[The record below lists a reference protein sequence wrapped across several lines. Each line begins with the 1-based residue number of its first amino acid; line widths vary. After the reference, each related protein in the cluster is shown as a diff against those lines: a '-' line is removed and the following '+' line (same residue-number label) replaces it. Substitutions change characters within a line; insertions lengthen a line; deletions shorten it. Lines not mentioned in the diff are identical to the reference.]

1 MLAEEF
7 VLIPKRMFMSKQ
19 PLKSEILDNPAYRN
33 KAAQLTIIQRNMPSS
48 EDSLETTDEVVQ
60 TEPVLTEREKQVDE
74 PKKMDSISDDSEI
87 DPVVTKKPES
97 APASFESII
106 GLVKLKEKHKI
117 QRAEILLDLILQ
129 SEAVTIGEESKLL
142 YINQEQTS
150 VEVSEFLYDLQQPT
164 KKIDQSEYSKIL
176 VLLPVEPE
184 LVANT
189 CAKQIIQ
196 AYESEQEFFPTQQ
209 SPQSGSGNPK
219 RDTTG
224 KKVKIKKTKK
234 ESQPKKIFFF

>member
-1 MLAEEF
+1 MHAEEF

-33 KAAQLTIIQRNMPSS
+33 KAAQLTLMQRNMPSS
-48 EDSLETTDEVVQ
+48 EDSVERTDGVVQ

-74 PKKMDSISDDSEI
+74 PEKMDSISDDSEI

-97 APASFESII
+97 APANFESIM
-106 GLVKLKEKHKI
+106 GLVKLKEKYKI
-117 QRAEILLDLILQ
+117 QRAEILLDLIFQ
-129 SEAVTIGEESKLL
+129 SEEDTIGEESKLL
-142 YINQEQTS
+142 YINQEPTS
-150 VEVSEFLYDLQQPT
+150 VQVSKFLYDLQQPT

-176 VLLPVEPE
+176 ALLPVEPE

-189 CAKQIIQ
+189 YAKQIIQ

-219 RDTTG
+219 RATTG
-224 KKVKIKKTKK
+224 KKGQNQKDKQKR
-234 ESQPKKIFFF
+234 ESTEKM